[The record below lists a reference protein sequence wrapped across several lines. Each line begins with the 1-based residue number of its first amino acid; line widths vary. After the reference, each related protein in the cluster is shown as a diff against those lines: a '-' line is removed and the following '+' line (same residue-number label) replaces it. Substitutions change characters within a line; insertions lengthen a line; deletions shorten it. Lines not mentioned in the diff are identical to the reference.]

1 MTAIIVASLLLL
13 VLIVGIVGLVV
24 VGLEGR
30 GATRHPYLRTK
41 LARAAGHL
49 NGDGAPPPAFL
60 RLLRMLHVDV
70 R

>member
-13 VLIVGIVGLVV
+13 ALIVGIVGVVV

-30 GATRHPYLRTK
+30 GSERLARLRPK
-41 LARAAGHL
+41 LAKAGRHL
-49 NGDGAPPPAFL
+49 NGDGNPPPAFL
-60 RLLRMLHVDV
+60 RLLRGLHLNV

>member
-13 VLIVGIVGLVV
+13 VLILGIVGVVV

-30 GATRHPYLRTK
+30 GGDRHPRLRVK
-41 LARAAGHL
+41 LAKAARHL
-49 NGDGAPPPAFL
+49 NGDAAPPAAFL
-60 RLLRMLHVDV
+60 RLLRVLHVGV